1 MKEQRSLR
9 GKVWQSDAF
18 LDEPKAVQE
27 RFFLERLG
35 EDEESV
41 WRQPSWGDLSDPRLL
56 KDMDKAVDRI
66 QKAIAGKEKIM
77 VYGDFDADGITSTA
91 ALVHALK
98 SLGALVSYRIP
109 DRVNDSHGLKIELIE
124 EIATTGTTLLITVD
138 CGVNDLP
145 EVEFANSLGIE
156 TIITDHHKV
165 DPDRWAYTALAV
177 VNPMRPD
184 CAFPYNNL
192 AGVGVVFK
200 LLQALKPD
208 IDWLKPYSALVAI
221 GSVADCVA
229 LTGESRRLVQLG
241 LIELNKN
248 HWPGVLALLESDELI
263 TAETIGFQLAPCL
276 NAASR
281 LGQVQHAVQ
290 LFLGSNSG
298 MSDRVEYLKHLNLER
313 RELSQT
319 YAEQAK
325 KMVQPDKA
333 VQIIFLETCP
343 VGVLGLVASRIVES
357 LGQAV
362 MVLTRH
368 PHGELHG
375 SARAPKNLNLAEAL
389 ESVAPLLNAFGGHAG
404 AAGFSLEETQLIE
417 FMEAMQTWFAS
428 IETPPPE
435 LIIAAQTESQ
445 WLNLDWKAWED
456 TLEPFGIGNTK
467 PVWQINQLPLTELK
481 VMGKTKQHL
490 RLTFDGTH
498 EVVAF
503 FADDLL
509 PLLKTGASY
518 DLAVRVS
525 KNTWRGETKV
535 QWQLVDIRS

>member
-9 GKVWQSDAF
+9 GKIWQSADF
-18 LDEPKAVQE
+18 LNDPELVQT
-27 RFFLERLG
+27 RVFQERLG
-35 EDEESV
+35 DEAELV
-41 WRQPSWGDLSDPRLL
+41 WRQPEWSDLANPLEL
-56 KDMDKAVDRI
+56 KDMGKAVSRI
-66 QKAIAGKEKIM
+66 EKAIATKEKIL

-124 EIATTGTTLLITVD
+124 EIAATGTTLLITVD
-138 CGVNDLP
+138 CGVNDYP
-145 EVEFANSLGIE
+145 EVEFANSVGIE

-165 DPDRWAYTALAV
+165 DPERWASNAFAV

-184 CAFPYNNL
+184 CDFPHQNL

-200 LLQALKPD
+200 LLQALKND
-208 IDWLKPYSALVAI
+208 LQWLQPYSALVAI
-221 GSVADCVA
+221 GSVADCVS
-229 LTGESRRLVQLG
+229 LSSESRKLVQLG
-241 LIELNKN
+241 LVELNKN
-248 HWPGVLALLESDELI
+248 YWPGVHALLESDETI

-290 LFLGSNSG
+290 LFLGSDSG

-313 RELSQT
+313 RELSQH
-319 YAEQAK
+319 YADQAK
-325 KMVQPDKA
+325 SLVQKDKA

-357 LGQAV
+357 VGQAV
-362 MVLTRH
+362 MVVTRH
-368 PHGELHG
+368 PHGALHG

-389 ESVAPLLNAFGGHAG
+389 ERVAPLLNAFGGHAG
-404 AAGFSLEETQLIE
+404 AAGFSLEENQFAE
-417 FMEAMQTWFAS
+417 FLEAMQTWFAR

-435 LIIAAQTESQ
+435 LLIAAQADSA

-467 PVWQINQLPLTELK
+467 PIWQLNQLPLTELK

-503 FADDLL
+503 FAEDLL
-509 PLLKTGASY
+509 PLLKTGNHY
-518 DLAVRVS
+518 DLAVQVS
-525 KNTWRGETKV
+525 KNTWRGDTKV
-535 QWQLVDIRS
+535 QWQLVDVRG